1 MRQFSENLDHEQE
14 QTLEALLAYPTKKA
28 AAKALGISRAT
39 LYRRLET
46 EELRQAEKE
55 ARSHAISDA
64 TASIQRL
71 ANDAA
76 NVLSVIMNNTEA
88 PRSGKITHLGDT
100 LVLRLLDTCEAIA
113 SRGGDLHP
121 HLSSRPN
128 IGRV

>member
-14 QTLEALLAYPTKKA
+14 QTLEALLAYPTKEA

-64 TASIQRL
+64 TATIQRL

-88 PRSGKITHLGDT
+88 PYSSRVACASK
-100 LVLRLLDTCEAIA
+100 LLDMAYRSFELENVADELA
-113 SRGGDLHP
+113 ELKREL
-121 HLSSRPN
+121 L
-128 IGRV
+128 